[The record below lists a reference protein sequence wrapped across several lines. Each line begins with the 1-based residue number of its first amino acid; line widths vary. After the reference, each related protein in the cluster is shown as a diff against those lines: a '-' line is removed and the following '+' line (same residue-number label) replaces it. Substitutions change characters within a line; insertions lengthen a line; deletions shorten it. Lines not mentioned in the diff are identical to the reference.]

1 MMNPKYFLSL
11 FLAATLL
18 LSSCARPSSA
28 AATSLQTSAESTT
41 AASTTA
47 PHFLDK
53 VPISDS
59 DSYDP
64 ETSGTVYVTYLATE
78 HGSIEGKLSQTLTA
92 DDPVCSAVEAVPE
105 PGYRFAGWSDGNTD
119 PVRDGDSFA
128 ADTVLTAYFEQDI
141 LNLPAVSLTTE
152 VDPDRITTEEY
163 VGGSISIS
171 GCAEEYELTD
181 LATEVR
187 GRGHGSWTYDKKGW
201 KLKLTEGQS
210 LLGLGEGK
218 ARKWVLIA
226 NHVDRSLLRNAAAT
240 WIQRQLGLSWVSD
253 YAFVDLYLNG
263 EYMGVYQLY
272 EQVEEDEHKVS
283 VPLGTVEDVSY
294 FVELTVHAESPRFTV
309 SGDRYELHSD
319 LPEEGADAYLTAVDA
334 HLTACMNAVKSGD
347 YALIDSLIDL
357 DSVVNAY
364 IVEEL
369 TKNRDAGWDSFYL
382 YRNAGGKLTFGPVW
396 DFDMSSGNVK
406 ADASSVCHN
415 TFSYPDGLYAGNTAA
430 ADDRQQNLWFMTL
443 AEYDWF
449 WEMVKTR
456 WQEVSPTLAALPALL
471 RQTGELYQDAF
482 ERNFERWDIL
492 HEKLSTEATVILTMD
507 SCGEQIAY
515 LADWYRQRI
524 EWLNDVWGS

>member
-1 MMNPKYFLSL
+1 MNKIHFLSL
-11 FLAATLL
+11 LLAATALL
-18 LSSCARPSSA
+18 PACGRSTPP
-28 AATSLQTSAESTT
+28 AESTLSST
-41 AASTTA
+41 SAPSTTTY
-47 PHFLDK
+47 HFLDK
-53 VPISDS
+53 EPLTNPNP
-59 DSYDP
+59 YDP
-64 ETSGTVYVTYLATE
+64 ETSGTVYVTYLAAE
-78 HGSIEGKLSQTLTA
+78 HGSISGKLSQTLT
-92 DDPVCSAVEAVPE
+92 PNNTVCSTVEAVPE
-105 PGYRFAGWSDGNTD
+105 LGYRFAGWSDGSTD
-119 PVRDGDSFA
+119 PVRNGDSYA
-128 ADTVLTAYFEQDI
+128 DDTVLTAYFEQDI

-152 VDPDRITTEEY
+152 IDPDRINTDEY
-163 VGGSISIS
+163 VDGSISIS
-171 GCAEEYELTD
+171 GCAEEYELNDFT
-181 LATEVR
+181 TEVR

-201 KLKLTEGQS
+201 KLRLSEGQS

-226 NHVDRSLLRNAAAT
+226 NQVDRSLLRNAAAT
-240 WIQRQLGLSWVSD
+240 WIQHRLGLSWVSD

-283 VPLGTVEDVSY
+283 VPLGTPEDVSY
-294 FVELTVHAESPRFTV
+294 FAELTVHAEVPRFTV
-309 SGDRYELHSD
+309 DGDKYEVHSD
-319 LPEEGADAYLTAVDA
+319 LPEEGAEAYLTAIDA
-334 HLTACMNAVKSGD
+334 HLTACLNAVKSGD

-382 YRNAGGKLTFGPVW
+382 YRNTGGKLTFGPVW

-430 ADDRQQNLWFMTL
+430 AADRQQNIWFMTL

-456 WQEVSPTLAALPALL
+456 WQEVSPALSALPDIL
-471 RQTGELYQDAF
+471 RQTGALYEDAF

-492 HEKLSTEATVILTMD
+492 HKKLSTEASVILTMD
-507 SCGEQIAY
+507 SCSQQIAY

-524 EWLNDVWGS
+524 EWLDDVWGS